1 MKIQLFRV
9 DDRLIH
15 GQIVIGWLDHLQSEQ
30 IILCDDSVCNNAWEK
45 ELYLSIVDESIKTQ
59 VLCTTELARLL
70 QQGMPD
76 LNKTIIIVKSPGV
89 VEELLQK
96 NAVLETVNIGGLH
109 FKEGRET
116 YLSYLYMS
124 PEEVESFKRIM
135 TSGIRLV
142 CQDVPEAKEIPFQD
156 IIT

>member
-15 GQIVIGWLDHLQSEQ
+15 GQVVIGWASHLKSEQ
-30 IILCDDSVCNNAWEK
+30 IILCDDSVYNNDWEK

-59 VLCTTELARLL
+59 VMPVDELAGLL
-70 QQGMPD
+70 KEGMLD
-76 LNKTIIIVKSPGV
+76 LEKTIIVVKGPEV

-96 NAVLETVNIGGLH
+96 RAVLDAINIGGLH
-109 FKEGRET
+109 HKEGRET
-116 YLSYLYMS
+116 YLSYLYMG
-124 PEEVESFKRIM
+124 PEEVASFKRIM
-135 TSGIRLV
+135 KSGVQIF

-156 IIT
+156 III